1 MNFYQLLQQL
11 EDRLGYHQLP
21 LNPGATGIRDIFDG
35 TPLHHDW
42 MVQLVRTIYAEN
54 GCRSPTDPV
63 QRRQTFK
70 ALAVLRQ
77 QALRAAATDIELRT
91 LVEEIG
97 EMINEIFVETVAK
110 AAPTVPTGTPTS
122 ANIIPFKSARRRLK
136 SSA

>member
-42 MVQLVRTIYAEN
+42 MVQLVRAIYAEN
-54 GCRSPTDPV
+54 RCRGLTDPV
-63 QRRQTFK
+63 QRAQTFK

-91 LVEEIG
+91 VVEEVG
-97 EMINEIFVETVAK
+97 EMMNEIFADAAVK
-110 AAPTVPTGTPTS
+110 AAPTVPAGTPTS
-122 ANIIPFKSARRRLK
+122 ADIIPFKSARRRLK

>member
-21 LNPGATGIRDIFDG
+21 LNPGASGIRDIFDG

-42 MVQLVRTIYAEN
+42 TVRLVRAIYAEN
-54 GCRSPTDPV
+54 GCRGLTDPV
-63 QRRQTFK
+63 RRTQTFK

-77 QALRAAATDIELRT
+77 QALRATATDIELRT

-97 EMINEIFVETVAK
+97 ETLNAIFAQPAVET
-110 AAPTVPTGTPTS
+110 APTVPAETPTS
-122 ANIIPFKSARRRLK
+122 ADIIPFKSARPRRK

>member
-1 MNFYQLLQQL
+1 MNFYQLLQQI

-42 MVQLVRTIYAEN
+42 MVQLVRAIYAEN
-54 GCRSPTDPV
+54 GCRRLTDPV
-63 QRRQTFK
+63 QRMQSFK

-77 QALRAAATDIELRT
+77 QALRASATDIELRT

-97 EMINEIFVETVAK
+97 EMLNEIFAEVASK
-110 AAPTVPTGTPTS
+110 ATPAASADAPAS
-122 ANIIPFKSARRRLK
+122 ADIISFESARRRLK
-136 SSA
+136 S

>member
-42 MVQLVRTIYAEN
+42 MVQLVRAIYAEN
-54 GCRSPTDPV
+54 SCRGLTDPA
-63 QRRQTFK
+63 QRTETFK
-70 ALAVLRQ
+70 ALAALRR
-77 QALRAAATDIELRT
+77 QALRATTTDVELRT
-91 LVEEIG
+91 LVEETG
-97 EMINEIFVETVAK
+97 EAVNEIFADSAVDSPQ
-110 AAPTVPTGTPTS
+110 AASGAATG
-122 ANIIPFKSARRRLK
+122 AEIIPFRTRRRRLR

>member
-21 LNPGATGIRDIFDG
+21 LSPGATGIRDIFDG

-42 MVQLVRTIYAEN
+42 MVQLVRAMYAEN
-54 GCRSPTDPV
+54 GCRNLTDPV
-63 QRRQTFK
+63 QRAQTFK

-77 QALRAAATDIELRT
+77 QALRASATDIELRT

-97 EMINEIFVETVAK
+97 EMLNEIFTEVSIKTTP
-110 AAPTVPTGTPTS
+110 AASPEIPAS
-122 ANIIPFKSARRRLK
+122 ADIISFESARRRLK
-136 SSA
+136 P

>member
-21 LNPGATGIRDIFDG
+21 LSPGATGIRDIFDG

-42 MVQLVRTIYAEN
+42 MVQLVRAIYAEN
-54 GCRSPTDPV
+54 GCRNLTDPV
-63 QRRQTFK
+63 QRPQTFK

-77 QALRAAATDIELRT
+77 QALRASATDIELRT

-97 EMINEIFVETVAK
+97 EILNEIFTELAVK
-110 AAPTVPTGTPTS
+110 AAPVAPTDAPAS
-122 ANIIPFKSARRRLK
+122 ADIISFESARRRPK
-136 SSA
+136 P

>member
-21 LNPGATGIRDIFDG
+21 LSPGATGIRDIFDG

-42 MVQLVRTIYAEN
+42 MVQLVRAIYAEN
-54 GCRSPTDPV
+54 SCRNLTDPV
-63 QRRQTFK
+63 QRAKTFK

-97 EMINEIFVETVAK
+97 EILNEIFTELTVK
-110 AAPTVPTGTPTS
+110 AAPATPADTPAG
-122 ANIIPFKSARRRLK
+122 ANIISFESARRRLK
-136 SSA
+136 P

>member
-1 MNFYQLLQQL
+1 MNFYQLLQQI

-42 MVQLVRTIYAEN
+42 MVQLVRAIYTEN
-54 GCRSPTDPV
+54 GCRGLTDPV
-63 QRRQTFK
+63 QRAQTFK

-77 QALRAAATDIELRT
+77 QALRAATTDIELRT
-91 LVEEIG
+91 MVEEIG
-97 EMINEIFVETVAK
+97 EMMNEIFVDAAVK

-122 ANIIPFKSARRRLK
+122 ADIIPFKSARRRLK